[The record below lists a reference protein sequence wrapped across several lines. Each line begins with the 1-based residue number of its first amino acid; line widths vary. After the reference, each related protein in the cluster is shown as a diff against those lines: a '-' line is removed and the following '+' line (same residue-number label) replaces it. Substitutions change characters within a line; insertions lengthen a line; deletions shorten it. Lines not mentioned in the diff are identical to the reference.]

1 MLLLARITL
10 WLGGLGFLAF
20 GLAFLAAPLATMAAA
35 GLPLQGDLAATELRA
50 FYGGLELALG
60 ALLLA
65 ADLQPG
71 ARRHGLILSLACF
84 GGIGSARLLGILLAG
99 SATPFLWAALATE
112 LTLAALSA
120 LSLRRLPHSGAP
132 APRSLA

>member
-1 MLLLARITL
+1 MILIGRITL

-20 GLAFLAAPLATMAAA
+20 GLAFLIAPLETMAAA

-60 ALLLA
+60 ALLIA
-65 ADLQPG
+65 ADLRPG
-71 ARRHGLILSLACF
+71 ARRHGLILSLASF
-84 GGIGSARLLGILLAG
+84 GGIGTARLLGIVLAG
-99 SATPFLWAALATE
+99 SATPLLWAALAIE

-120 LSLRRLPHSGAP
+120 LALRGV
-132 APRSLA
+132 PRG

>member
-1 MLLLARITL
+1 MSKLGSITL

-20 GLAFLAAPLATMAAA
+20 GLAFLVAPLQTMAAA

-60 ALLLA
+60 GLLIAAALR
-65 ADLQPG
+65 PE
-71 ARRHGLILSLACF
+71 ARRHGLILSLASF
-84 GGIGSARLLGILLAG
+84 GGIGAARALGMALAG

-112 LTLAALSA
+112 ATLAVLSA
-120 LSLRRLPHSGAP
+120 VALRAT
-132 APRSLA
+132 PRP

>member
-1 MLLLARITL
+1 MQLLARLTL

-20 GLAFLAAPLATMAAA
+20 GLAFLVAPLETMAAA
-35 GLPLQGDLAATELRA
+35 GLSLQGDLAATELRA

-60 ALLLA
+60 TLLIA
-65 ADLQPG
+65 SDLRPG
-71 ARRHGLILSLACF
+71 ARRHGLILSLASF
-84 GGIGSARLLGILLAG
+84 GAIGAARLLGIALAG

-120 LSLRRLPHSGAP
+120 VALRGT
-132 APRSLA
+132 PRS